1 MALISSELTEHQHP
15 GIARA
20 ALEMSYANGGINR
33 DRSEADVLSDLNVT
47 LAIVEGFKLDLG
59 AIDKW
64 LGGLSEDDLLTVV
77 DGEETETDALTA
89 KAPAGTQSLLNAIF
103 HGAA

>member
-1 MALISSELTEHQHP
+1 MALISSELTEHRHP

-47 LAIVEGFKLDLG
+47 LAIIEGFKLDLG

-64 LGGLSEDDLLTVV
+64 LGALDEEDLLTVV
-77 DGEETETDALTA
+77 DGEESESDTLTA
-89 KAPAGTQSLLNAIF
+89 KAPEGTQPLLNAIF